1 MIEFHCLELFTLLPI
16 VSFGG
21 IRDNFW
27 YQVGLLDY
35 NLFGRG
41 YTLGGYYRYYDR
53 HSFALFLK
61 APHLFGKHWGAFV
74 DIAKFSTLEP
84 AYFSMGVVDYRV
96 DRWNFTASINY
107 NFSIYNSFEFG
118 GGYLL
123 ERYSK
128 NNFHQDRFF
137 LVPTFREFSKY
148 LLKFMVRNDYINYN
162 YQYLTGFIND
172 LNMESITTVGY
183 DDLFWKVLNISR
195 IYFRPFA
202 TGNFAFRLRL
212 GVATNKD
219 SPFVPFV
226 LDNYINVRGSGNRVS
241 RGTAEITINSEYRH
255 TLWEHDLG
263 AMQGVVFMDMS
274 AWRPAAGHFSDMF
287 EDKNNVTFGG
297 LGLRFYFRKFYNFII
312 RIDYGVSVT
321 GNKGRGIV
329 FGAGQYF

>member
-1 MIEFHCLELFTLLPI
+1 
-16 VSFGG
+16 
-21 IRDNFW
+21 
-27 YQVGLLDY
+27 
-35 NLFGRG
+35 
-41 YTLGGYYRYYDR
+41 
-53 HSFALFLK
+53 
-61 APHLFGKHWGAFV
+61 
-74 DIAKFSTLEP
+74 
-84 AYFSMGVVDYRV
+84 
-96 DRWNFTASINY
+96 
-107 NFSIYNSFEFG
+107 
-118 GGYLL
+118 
-123 ERYSK
+123 
-128 NNFHQDRFF
+128 
-137 LVPTFREFSKY
+137 
-148 LLKFMVRNDYINYN
+148 
-162 YQYLTGFIND
+162 
-172 LNMESITTVGY
+172 
-183 DDLFWKVLNISR
+183 
-195 IYFRPFA
+195 
-202 TGNFAFRLRL
+202 L
-212 GVATNKD
+212 GVSTNKD